1 MAERRESRHLR
12 YNSCVASQSLSPR
25 LVGIRLH
32 PIKSLDPVSVTEA
45 RIGPGGGLE
54 HDRTWALYSVDG
66 RWVNG
71 KRTAAMHLIRA
82 SYAPDLSSVTLAV
95 PGDRRH
101 IPART
106 FPFPGGAED
115 AAEWFSVYFEQQ
127 ILVRHAPEGFP
138 DDNVANGPT
147 IISTASL
154 QAVCEW
160 FPGMTL
166 ENARQRFR
174 TTLEIDG
181 AEETGGV
188 AASKI
193 NADVARAKVTAKAA
207 SANGHLPAFWEDQ
220 LYGEDERSVVRFR
233 IGEVNFEGS
242 NPCAR
247 CPVPARDSQTAADLV
262 GFQKRFSDLRRETLP
277 PWAPAARFDHFY
289 RLAVNTRVAPSET
302 GKALRLGDPL
312 NL

>member
-1 MAERRESRHLR
+1 VTTEYFA
-12 YNSCVASQSLSPR
+12 PR
-25 LVGIRLH
+25 LSGIRLH

-54 HDRTWALYSVDG
+54 HDRAWALYSVDG

-71 KRTAAMHLIRA
+71 KRTPAMHLIRA
-82 SYAPDLSSVTLAV
+82 SYAPDIGFVTLAV
-95 PGDRRH
+95 PGDRRN

-106 FPFPGGAED
+106 FPFPGGTED

-127 ILVRHAPEGFP
+127 ILVRHALEGFP
-138 DDNVANGPT
+138 DDNIANGPT

-154 QAVCEW
+154 QAVCDW
-160 FPGMTL
+160 FPGVTL
-166 ENARQRFR
+166 DNVRQRFR
-174 TTLEIDG
+174 TTLEIDS
-181 AEETGGV
+181 ANV
-188 AASKI
+188 ARKKGTADAGASK
-193 NADVARAKVTAKAA
+193 VAVKAA
-207 SANGHLPAFWEDQ
+207 SVNGQLPAFWEDQ

-247 CPVPARDSQTAADLV
+247 CPVPARDPQTAADLT

-289 RLAVNTRVAPSET
+289 RLAVNTRVAPTET
-302 GKALRLGDPL
+302 GKLLRIGDTL
-312 NL
+312 LIS